1 MKIKMSEVLSQ
12 KESLAS
18 SISSAKSQLESAS
31 RKLKSTADSDA
42 LQGNVKE
49 AIDNK
54 ITNYQVPLLTNYVN
68 SLTVISQGYDNLI
81 STFKETVS
89 ETSDSAIIDTDILQQ
104 MVDKFDSPLEQLK
117 TCSNEINKAIDE
129 VADIVSLTK
138 VTTADAISEFKS
150 AKKVLTNT
158 IKDMGVF
165 NSTVFTSEAGD
176 ILEEQ
181 NTQLSSLSDL
191 GSSSYTSKKA
201 KDFYKDSTFKA
212 EVKEVKSVVNG
223 KARRDQLKNALA
235 KNLYDSKYS
244 GYMMEQTR
252 LEVTVASV
260 TTPYLVGRKYYK
272 KAKKWATSAYAEHRF
287 SKDWMGNTIIKKS
300 EKTVDHALDFIFGT
314 SKTLKKKKSHS
325 IVQYHGNKTVTKSFE
340 KLMKT
345 LGETDYSKEI
355 RKSLKTIEKNG
366 LKGTSKAKE
375 IAKGVLKGTKSNLIS
390 EAEEAFNVKTVKN
403 VAKATKK
410 TGQIT
415 KGVKTAFKES
425 NVVTALKTGSKFTKG
440 VAVLNVIDG
449 VAETFDNVS
458 KNKTQ
463 AKKQGLQGAEVSASV
478 ATGFA
483 VDAAKA
489 TVKGVAS
496 TAAATAGAALAEA
509 GIGLLAGAGFTVG
522 APVLITGVAAIAIG
536 ALAAKG
542 VEIADKKFNITGN
555 IKSTA
560 NSFIKGC
567 GDFIKGMKGWNHGV
581 N

>member
-1 MKIKMSEVLSQ
+1 M
-12 KESLAS
+12 
-18 SISSAKSQLESAS
+18 
-31 RKLKSTADSDA
+31 
-42 LQGNVKE
+42 
-49 AIDNK
+49 
-54 ITNYQVPLLTNYVN
+54 
-68 SLTVISQGYDNLI
+68 
-81 STFKETVS
+81 
-89 ETSDSAIIDTDILQQ
+89 
-104 MVDKFDSPLEQLK
+104 
-117 TCSNEINKAIDE
+117 
-129 VADIVSLTK
+129 
-138 VTTADAISEFKS
+138 
-150 AKKVLTNT
+150 
-158 IKDMGVF
+158 
-165 NSTVFTSEAGD
+165 
-176 ILEEQ
+176 
-181 NTQLSSLSDL
+181 
-191 GSSSYTSKKA
+191 
-201 KDFYKDSTFKA
+201 
-212 EVKEVKSVVNG
+212 
-223 KARRDQLKNALA
+223 
-235 KNLYDSKYS
+235 
-244 GYMMEQTR
+244 
-252 LEVTVASV
+252 TVASV

-390 EAEEAFNVKTVKN
+390 EAEEAFYVKTLKN

-496 TAAATAGAALAEA
+496 TAAATAGAAAVGAFATGVL
-509 GIGLLAGAGFTVG
+509 GLTA
-522 APVLITGVAAIAIG
+522 APVLVTGIVAVGAAIFVSNRI
-536 ALAAKG
+536 
-542 VEIADKKFNITGN
+542 DKID
-555 IKSTA
+555 KSTNLTNNVKSKV

-567 GDFIKGMKGWNHGV
+567 GDFVKGMKGWKSWT
-581 N
+581 